1 MTDPVVLYGTQSN
14 GETLPVQ
21 VDDTGRLVAEGLQGQ
36 EGPPGPPGEPGAD
49 GGSFP
54 LPPDPYEGA
63 LLGWLNGALAWIGNP
78 PVPIPPGLYGP
89 IASWDPFNSYLTFD
103 NPIDE
108 SIGTGVYIEQC
119 FINGDPAA
127 ENLDWNINAV
137 WTKFVSPDGFHAS
150 YPPANAFDGNV
161 ETSCLNSNSFTINGL
176 GLGDVSEL
184 RIYFANGASDRTT
197 LTARI
202 NNGPVLTKYGNNAG
216 FQTDPLIVTDIQDLQ
231 NIEIGKQD
239 GTYSGL
245 AMLVVD
251 GKTLVDQTG
260 NLVQARVN
268 QRLSDTELLVVPT
281 NDNQFR
287 VGEFIKVQAQRV
299 APWVLYG
306 NDPTS
311 RIDYL
316 RQIRD

>member
-1 MTDPVVLYGTQSN
+1 
-14 GETLPVQ
+14 

-63 LLGWLNGALAWIGNP
+63 LLGWLNGALAWIGTP

-89 IASWDPFNSYLTFD
+89 IAAWDSFNGLLTFD
-103 NPIDE
+103 NPVDE

-127 ENLDWNINAV
+127 ENLEWNINAV
-137 WTKFVSPDGFHAS
+137 WSDLITASGFHAS
-150 YPPANAFDGNV
+150 FPKQNAFDGDV
-161 ETSCLNSNSFTINGL
+161 ETFCLNSGSFTINGL
-176 GLGDVSEL
+176 ALGDVSEL
-184 RIYFANGASDRTT
+184 KIYFTNGASDFST

-202 NNGPVLTKYGNNAG
+202 NNGPVLTKYGNSNS
-216 FQTDPLIVTDIQDLQ
+216 FKTDPLIVNDITDLQ
-231 NIEIGKQD
+231 SIEIGKED

-245 AMLVVD
+245 RKLIVN

-260 NLVQARVN
+260 NLVQAHVN
-268 QRLSDTELLVVPT
+268 QRLSDTELIVVPT
-281 NDNQFR
+281 NENQFK
-287 VGEFIKVQAQRV
+287 VGEFIKVQEQRV